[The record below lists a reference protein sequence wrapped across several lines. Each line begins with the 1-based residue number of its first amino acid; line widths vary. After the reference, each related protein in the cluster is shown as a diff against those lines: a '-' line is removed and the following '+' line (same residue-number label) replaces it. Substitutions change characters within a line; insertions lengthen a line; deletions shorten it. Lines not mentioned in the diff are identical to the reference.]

1 MDQDRRTKFNLIG
14 FHYSSMI
21 CIAHAGWD
29 TGYPK
34 LLQTTSMISIS
45 TMCTS
50 CPQNTVTEFPAISC
64 IRFTVNM
71 MQELARASVAF
82 CRSKT
87 TSMVH
92 RNITISLCVWL
103 FSCAYTLVLSYKL
116 LTWWQLVW
124 LWWIGGIVMLH
135 GIEAETVLL
144 LSTTGN

>member
-1 MDQDRRTKFNLIG
+1 MDQDSRSKFNFLG

-82 CRSKT
+82 CRSKQQVWCT
-87 TSMVH
+87 E
-92 RNITISLCVWL
+92 ISPFPSSCVWL

-116 LTWWQLVW
+116 LTYIQTT
-124 LWWIGGIVMLH
+124 H
-135 GIEAETVLL
+135 FTFQPLL
-144 LSTTGN
+144 FLNLY